1 MTRRISIKLIAGMAV
16 LTLAAFGCASTSE
29 EDTSTEKVS
38 EFEQGDQD
46 EVEVPGDGVSDTTVG
61 DARSMN
67 LETVYFEFDRASIR
81 SDARPTLRA
90 NGDQMRRTG
99 GAVRLEGYCDER
111 GDEEYNLALGERRA
125 NSVKRYLEN
134 LGVDGS
140 QMRTL
145 SYGEAKPAVAG
156 HAEDAWRYNRRVEFH
171 GRP

>member
-1 MTRRISIKLIAGMAV
+1 MTRRISIRLVAGMAV
-16 LTLAAFGCASTSE
+16 LTLAALGCASTSE
-29 EDTSTEKVS
+29 EDTSTQTGS
-38 EFEQGDQD
+38 EFEQADQD
-46 EVEVPGDGVSDTTVG
+46 EVAVPGDVSDTVG
-61 DARSMN
+61 DAGSMN

-171 GRP
+171 PSR